1 MRQAIGRLH
10 AKGLLKNGSDIVF
23 CEYLLEKG
31 VAVVPGSAFGA
42 EGYIRL
48 SFATSMENLKQA
60 LERIH
65 GALS

>member
-1 MRQAIGRLH
+1 MH
-10 AKGLLKNGSDIVF
+10 AKGLLKSRSDIVF